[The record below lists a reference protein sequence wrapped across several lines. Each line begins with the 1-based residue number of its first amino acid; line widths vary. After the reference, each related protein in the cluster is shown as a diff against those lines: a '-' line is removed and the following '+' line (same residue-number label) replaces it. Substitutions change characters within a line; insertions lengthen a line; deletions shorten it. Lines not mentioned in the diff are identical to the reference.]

1 MYTYVWMTLTFSK
14 KQLLPLIFIPKEDKE
29 LKWHVNLVKEGKIK
43 TRFDSK
49 YPLSKAQDAWAK
61 SLD

>member
-1 MYTYVWMTLTFSK
+1 MTLTFSK